1 MDSSIPSLERGFG
14 KAGKRN
20 PSISFEKRPSNG
32 ALFLYCSEGR
42 LTERAMGPVSWPLGA
57 NQSPRSCSIASALL
71 GSCKKLTIAKA

>member
-32 ALFLYCSEGR
+32 ALFFILFRGS
-42 LTERAMGPVSWPLGA
+42 ADGA
-57 NQSPRSCSIASALL
+57 CN
-71 GSCKKLTIAKA
+71 GSG